1 MRVEGGSSGQV
12 GIVYMVLP
20 LLILPER
27 ADAVLL
33 AAGLELLAHLV
44 RLRVRVRVRG

>member
-1 MRVEGGSSGQV
+1 M
-12 GIVYMVLP
+12 YMILP

-44 RLRVRVRVRG
+44 RLRVRVRVRGLG